1 MQRYGP
7 DYFLMRS
14 QPYFSGGVDV
24 VVGVV
29 VAGVVVVEFLPLL
42 VRRLLLPVEPE
53 LVRSVVP
60 VVPEFIV
67 PVLVPEPIVPVPVP
81 YVLVPL
87 PVVEP
92 VPLVP
97 IVVPLVVVP
106 VVCVWFE
113 LVGCVWYEPDVV
125 PVVPIVPFPV
135 VPMVPVVPVVPFVP
149 IVPVPVVPVPVVPM
163 VPVPVPV
170 VPVVVPVVPIEP
182 EFVVCAAAFRAM
194 PATSIQPIIIT
205 FFIVELCF
213 FD

>member
-7 DYFLMRS
+7 DYFLIRS

-135 VPMVPVVPVVPFVP
+135 VPMVPVPV
-149 IVPVPVVPVPVVPM
+149 VPVVPVPVVPI
-163 VPVPVPV
+163 VPVPV